1 MSRPPRSESKRIRS
15 PYLGDRDKRERNPLM
30 HFNCSAKI
38 MMEQMRSLSIREIE
52 EEDIPMRKT
61 IGRDDFD

>member
-1 MSRPPRSESKRIRS
+1 
-15 PYLGDRDKRERNPLM
+15 M